1 MLNPTT
7 AQRKIPI
14 AVVVITLYRGI
25 ATKLPTIPPLSFP
38 NPSSRIILPAS
49 VNESGKGETISSL
62 MNSNE
67 IAKKQTTP
75 VSSFLLLTLTSF
87 FIRNAS
93 PVTSS
98 IPIIIHAILPEN
110 RVKKSKN
117 RNRIFPSELL
127 EASIPLLLIRRYVR
141 NNPKTMKEAPL
152 TFLFILIP
160 SFL

>member
-1 MLNPTT
+1 
-7 AQRKIPI
+7 
-14 AVVVITLYRGI
+14 
-25 ATKLPTIPPLSFP
+25 
-38 NPSSRIILPAS
+38 
-49 VNESGKGETISSL
+49 

-93 PVTSS
+93 PVISS

-117 RNRIFPSELL
+117 RNRIFPSELF
-127 EASIPLLLIRRYVR
+127 EASIPLLLTKRYVR